1 MEETARNI
9 DRLAT
14 VGARYNGRTDRWLIP
29 QLYEC
34 TLKKLGGKPP
44 SLVAAQRIIDE
55 VKAGDSVLLVS
66 DFASY
71 PNMPFGETDGPLG
84 VASLARAIRFGI
96 GAVPILVSGPRNT
109 AAVHH
114 TTKAAGLNIA
124 EYSLAKETTT
134 AIASEIV
141 FPIVDTDESKKFAA
155 KLIDDFTT
163 KAAISVETAGPNRKG
178 VKHFGAGADME
189 ANDKLPGLEYI
200 FTEAGNRGIL
210 TIGCIDQGN
219 ELGSGTIEEDVRRLT
234 PYGDVCRCPCK
245 SGIACSV
252 KTDVVFPAAISNW
265 GAYAISA
272 MLAFLLRKQEILQD
286 VETEKRMLEAC
297 VTAGACDGPT
307 GRPVMMVDAVNPEA
321 DAGMISLLHVI
332 VENALIGSQID
343 TRFFKK

>member
-1 MEETARNI
+1 MEDTARNI

-14 VGARYNGRTDRWLIP
+14 VGARYSGRTDRWLIP

-34 TLKKLGGKPP
+34 AYKKLGNKPP
-44 SLVAAQRIIDE
+44 SLAAAQRLIEE

-84 VASLARAIRFGI
+84 VASVARAIRFGI
-96 GAVPILVSGPRNT
+96 GAIPVLVSGPRNA

-114 TTKAAGLNIA
+114 TVKAAGLNIA

-141 FPIVDTDESKKFAA
+141 FPIVDKNESKKFAA
-155 KLIDDFTT
+155 KLIEDFIP

-189 ANDKLPGLEYI
+189 AKDKLPGLEYI

-219 ELGSGTIEEDVRRLT
+219 ELGSGTIEEDVRSLT

-245 SGIACSV
+245 SGISCSI

-272 MLAFLLRKQEILQD
+272 MLAFLLGKPEILQD
-286 VETEKRMLEAC
+286 AETEKRMLEAC

-307 GRPVMMVDAVNPEA
+307 GRPVMMVDAVNHEA